1 MLRDSG
7 CPLTRVSPGGGF
19 GPRAARVA
27 RDRLKSAPAQILY
40 LEGLR
45 APARLFLAA
54 RGMPT
59 RIVARL
65 LYLESNHRLSA
76 VNRWLCRAGR
86 VARILA
92 DIDPGSLGDAVAARQ
107 LRHKLTIVPS
117 GHDPDWYPMSY
128 ELSAFGIPP
137 GAFSVA
143 AVSDGVEHPGMT
155 RLIECV
161 RDLPM
166 DVPIHFLLLAPEQA
180 HEPLRR
186 LIRKH
191 PFTQRFHLS
200 ELRGGAPGLLAC
212 CSVIVVTAWE
222 MEIQRRACMQGLVA
236 GVPIVAETSAP
247 LEQLIRPGENGE
259 LLPRG
264 DTQAL
269 AHSLFELYE
278 SPERRARLRSGAFR
292 LAERVPPI
300 DRVVDASA
308 GVFRCILSGERKP
321 S

>member
-1 MLRDSG
+1 MSPSARTTLARHPVTLSQHARVSSATETLLGLRRRGFEVEVIAPGGAPYEALLRDSG
-7 CPLTRVSPGGGF
+7 CPLTRVSHGSGL

-45 APARLFLAA
+45 VPAQLFLAP

-65 LYLESNHRLSA
+65 LYLESNHRLPA
-76 VNRWLCRAGR
+76 VNRWLCRSGR

-92 DIDPGSLGDAVAARQ
+92 DIDPGSLGDTVAARQ

-128 ELSAFGIPP
+128 ELAAFGIPP

-143 AVSDGVEHPGMT
+143 AVSDGAEHPGMT

-166 DVPIHFLLLAPEQA
+166 DLPIHFLLLAPE
-180 HEPLRR
+180 RR
-186 LIRKH
+186 
-191 PFTQRFHLS
+191 
-200 ELRGGAPGLLAC
+200 
-212 CSVIVVTAWE
+212 
-222 MEIQRRACMQGLVA
+222 
-236 GVPIVAETSAP
+236 TSGYA
-247 LEQLIRPGENGE
+247 
-259 LLPRG
+259 
-264 DTQAL
+264 D
-269 AHSLFELYE
+269 
-278 SPERRARLRSGAFR
+278 
-292 LAERVPPI
+292 
-300 DRVVDASA
+300 
-308 GVFRCILSGERKP
+308 
-321 S
+321 